1 MITSERYIVLLLFS
15 LLVIL
20 VCSGHNIPMIA
31 SETYGSGWKHDS
43 NGNIKADPGRGVTS
57 QHLEELKTKHNTI
70 NKHYAKNNIIT
81 CSINEH

>member
-1 MITSERYIVLLLFS
+1 MIAFKRYIELLLFS

-20 VCSGHNIPMIA
+20 VCSGYNIPMIA
-31 SETYGSGWKHDS
+31 SGTYGSGWKYNGS
-43 NGNIKADPGRGVTS
+43 GNIKADPSRGVTS